1 MFQNPTYVTVFEEF
15 SFVRFTSVLW
25 AGWNWDVPVVNFRH
39 FLLRFTSEGSCRF
52 KDEHRPIDQRPTFVC
67 NKCACLVG
75 GETLGSKSP
84 SRVFPVWT
92 RLRSSS
98 RRDVWVVQ
106 TVGLIDGVPVWSL
119 CSGQQP
125 RVVSVQSDLGTV
137 VLDLL
142 PALFLLALVLLI
154 PVLPTQVGP
163 STSPSCSTLL

>member
-1 MFQNPTYVTVFEEF
+1 MLQ
-15 SFVRFTSVLW
+15 
-25 AGWNWDVPVVNFRH
+25 
-39 FLLRFTSEGSCRF
+39 FTSEGSCRF

-67 NKCACLVG
+67 MKCACLVG
-75 GETLGSKSP
+75 GKTLGSNSP

-106 TVGLIDGVPVWSL
+106 TVGLIGGVPVWSY

-142 PALFLLALVLLI
+142 PALFFLVLVLL
-154 PVLPTQVGP
+154 
-163 STSPSCSTLL
+163 TSPGDGPHNLPGFTGGSGPAGFKNSRASYPGGSFNQSSLQAGQSPN